1 MSKPLAR
8 LSALA
13 FLLFTVAA
21 HAVSDNQGSSKWFS
35 AWTISIGHR
44 MLSTLPPGNANYA
57 PDLTGQT
64 IRMIV
69 RPSIAGDAVRVR
81 IENTQAT
88 TPVTFSGAFIGR
100 VASGAGVVA
109 GTNVRLTFNGRPG
122 LTLAAGAGGDG
133 EGQGQSGSEGRRGE
147 GRAQRQQ
154 THGILR
160 QEEGWR
166 R

>member
-1 MSKPLAR
+1 MARWYRRVRSRPRTQTRSHGALMSKPLAR

-44 MLSTLPPGNANYA
+44 MLPTLPPGNANYA

-69 RPSIAGDAVRVR
+69 RPSIAGNAVRVR
-81 IENTQAT
+81 IE
-88 TPVTFSGAFIGR
+88 
-100 VASGAGVVA
+100 
-109 GTNVRLTFNGRPG
+109 
-122 LTLAAGAGGDG
+122 
-133 EGQGQSGSEGRRGE
+133 
-147 GRAQRQQ
+147 
-154 THGILR
+154 
-160 QEEGWR
+160 
-166 R
+166 